1 MKPLSGTA
9 ALEDIHCIRIMRK
22 VPHWYLSGV
31 AVTKISKG
39 SNNKR
44 AQAAGIRAAEENE
57 TNINDDI
64 SIPATRRS
72 PTRTGRKLRVHSS
85 SANLFTVV

>member
-9 ALEDIHCIRIMRK
+9 APEDIHCIRIMRK

-44 AQAAGIRAAEENE
+44 FWERRKRQGLGQQSRMRPTLMTISAFQLPDGHRHEREE
-57 TNINDDI
+57 
-64 SIPATRRS
+64 S
-72 PTRTGRKLRVHSS
+72 
-85 SANLFTVV
+85 